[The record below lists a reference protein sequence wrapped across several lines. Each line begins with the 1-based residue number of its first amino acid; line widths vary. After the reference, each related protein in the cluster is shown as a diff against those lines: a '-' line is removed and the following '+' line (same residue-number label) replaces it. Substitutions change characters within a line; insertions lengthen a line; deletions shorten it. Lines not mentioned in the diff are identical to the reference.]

1 MQSIKLAAEAR
12 KETGKGEVRRL
23 RAGGRIPAVAYG
35 PNLKSTSLA
44 VSPKDILG
52 VLGTEYGRNAV
63 IELDIKG
70 EKKVTVL
77 LTDFQYHPVTR
88 SILHADFLEIRED
101 QPVDFDVPF
110 EALGK
115 AKGVVAGGVLR
126 QVFRKL
132 PVRCLPA
139 NLPVKLSH
147 DVTELELDHSV
158 AAKDVKV
165 PEGVQI
171 RLPAEQT
178 VLAVV
183 TEKKK
188 YEEEEAAAA
197 AAGAPGAAP
206 GAPGAPAAAGAAPA
220 APGAAGAAGAAPAG
234 GAPAGKGGAPAGK
247 GPSKPSK

>member
-12 KETGKGEVRRL
+12 KESGKSEVRRL

-35 PNLKSTSLA
+35 PNLKSTPLA
-44 VSPKDILG
+44 VSPKDVQS
-52 VLGTEYGRNAV
+52 VLGNEYGRNAV

-70 EKKVTVL
+70 EKKLTVL
-77 LTDFQYHPVTR
+77 LADFQYHPVTR

-115 AKGVVAGGVLR
+115 AKGVIEGGVLR

-139 NLPVKLSH
+139 NLPVKLTH
-147 DVTELELDHSV
+147 DVTEMELDDSV
-158 AAKDVKV
+158 AAKDVKL
-165 PEGVQI
+165 PEGVTI

-183 TEKKK
+183 IEKKK
-188 YEEEEAAAA
+188 YDEEEEAAAA
-197 AAGAPGAAP
+197 AAAAAAGAAAGAPGAPGAPGAAP
-206 GAPGAPAAAGAAPA
+206 GAP
-220 APGAAGAAGAAPAG
+220 
-234 GAPAGKGGAPAGK
+234 
-247 GPSKPSK
+247 

>member
-12 KETGKGEVRRL
+12 KEQGKGEARRL

-35 PNLKSTSLA
+35 PNLQSTPLA
-44 VSPKDILG
+44 VSPKDIQS

-139 NLPVKLSH
+139 NLPVKLTH

-165 PEGVQI
+165 PDGVSI

-188 YEEEEAAAA
+188 YDEEEEAAAA
-197 AAGAPGAAP
+197 AAAAAGAAG
-206 GAPGAPAAAGAAPA
+206 GAPGAPAAPGAE
-220 APGAAGAAGAAPAG
+220 GAAGAAGAAPAA
-234 GAPAGKGGAPAGK
+234 GAPAGKGAAPAGK
-247 GPSKPSK
+247 PAKPSK

>member
-12 KETGKGEVRRL
+12 KEQGKGEARRL

-35 PNLKSTSLA
+35 PNLKSTPLA
-44 VSPKDILG
+44 VSPKDIQS

-70 EKKVTVL
+70 EKKLTVL

-139 NLPVKLSH
+139 NLPVKLTH

-165 PEGVQI
+165 PEGVSI

-188 YEEEEAAAA
+188 YDEEEEAAAA
-197 AAGAPGAAP
+197 AAAAAGAAA
-206 GAPGAPAAAGAAPA
+206 GAPGAPAAAGAE
-220 APGAAGAAGAAPAG
+220 GAAGAAGGAPAA

-247 GPSKPSK
+247 PAKPSK

>member
-1 MQSIKLAAEAR
+1 MQTIKLAAETR
-12 KETGKGEVRRL
+12 KQHGKGEARRL
-23 RAGGRIPAVAYG
+23 RGRGQIPAVAYG
-35 PNLKSTSLA
+35 PNLKATALT
-44 VSPKDILG
+44 VSPKDIQS
-52 VLGTEYGRNAV
+52 VLGTEYGRNAI

-70 EKKVTVL
+70 DKKVTVL
-77 LTDFQYHPVTR
+77 LTDFQFHPVTR
-88 SILHADFLEIRED
+88 SILHADFLEIRENELN
-101 QPVDFDVPF
+101 DFEVPF

-115 AKGVVAGGVLR
+115 AKGVIEGGVLR
-126 QVFRKL
+126 QVFRRL

-139 NLPVKLSH
+139 NLPVKLTH

-165 PEGVQI
+165 PEGVTI

-197 AAGAPGAAP
+197 AAAAGAAAGAPGA
-206 GAPGAPAAAGAAPA
+206 APAAAGAAAGA
-220 APGAAGAAGAAPAG
+220 APGAAGAAPAAAPGGKGAAPAG
-234 GAPAGKGGAPAGK
+234 KAS